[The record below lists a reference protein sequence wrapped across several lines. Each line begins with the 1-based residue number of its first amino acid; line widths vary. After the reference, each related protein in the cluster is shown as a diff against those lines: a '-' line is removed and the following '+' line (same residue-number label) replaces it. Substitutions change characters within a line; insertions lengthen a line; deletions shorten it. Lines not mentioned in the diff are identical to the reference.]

1 MSRRPVILLTAM
13 TMATAMA
20 IPAASAAPEAP
31 ASDNT
36 REKQVVSLDEAD
48 VTAAAPDERPAK
60 FTTFGSGPGA
70 EIYLIRLQEPP
81 VPTHAGEVAGQPSTA
96 PEAGERLDPT
106 DPAVRQ
112 YREHLVEEQVE
123 LIERIERIAGRDV
136 DVPFTYQYAV
146 NGIAAVLTAE
156 EAREVA
162 ADPAVVSVMV
172 DEERELHTDAGPQWI
187 GADALWDATTE
198 LGLPLDIKGEGIVIG
213 TIDTGISPGNRSFAE
228 TGDDGY
234 THTNPR
240 GPGNYLG
247 ACDPGNAEQFDPD
260 FPCNEKLIGAY
271 VFGAAND
278 SALDYDGHGSHTAST
293 SGGNVVE
300 GVAVETPTMT
310 TEPFDLSGVAPHANV
325 ISYLGCCTVSGLTAS
340 INQAIADEVDV
351 INYSI
356 GSSSPGNPWADFD
369 TIGFLNARAAGI
381 FVATSNGNDGP
392 LPATTG
398 SPSSAPWLISVGA
411 STHNR
416 HNGNVLT
423 DLTSNAGGLPDIEG
437 KSVTGPLD
445 VPAPLVYAGDVGD
458 PLCAD
463 ETGHEAE
470 FAGSIV
476 ICDRGVV
483 GRVQKSVNVAAQGAI
498 GFVHINDEIN
508 GPSLNGDEFAI
519 PGVHIS
525 YSDGQVLL
533 DWLSEGDGH
542 QAAIRG
548 TVFEIDDARG
558 DLMHAFSSRGPNRA
572 MDVIVPHVTAPGVDI
587 LAALGADS
595 YTVDIHGFI
604 SGTSM
609 SSPHVAGAGA
619 LLTQARPDWTP
630 AQMQSALMTT
640 ARDVRNHTGE
650 PATPY
655 AQGSGHVNVD
665 AAVRAGLL
673 FDETLANYVAANPAD
688 GGDPKSLNI
697 PSFADS
703 QCLGSCS
710 WQRTATVPASAPS
723 GVTWTASVE
732 SDDGLDLSLELST
745 STVSP
750 GDSLSVSVTAAVP
763 DAETGS
769 TLFGTI
775 TLTPSHASVPSAT
788 LPVAVVPVSGVLPN
802 EVEVRTRRDAGSH
815 VVTVET
821 IEVTEFTGSVNG
833 LVTASIEET
842 TLVQDPTRDDPYDD
856 LSQVDVYTV
865 EVPEG
870 STRLVAE
877 IIDFEMP
884 DLDLF
889 VGTGDAPS
897 AATQVCASTSPSSA
911 ESCDV
916 ADPAA
921 GTWWILIQNWQ
932 GTSPTAADAYTLAH
946 AVVPGES
953 LGNAGIDGPEGPV
966 ESGEPY
972 EIRVHWDLDDTEP
985 GDRWYGTGVLGTSPA
1000 TPDDIGTFP
1009 ITVIRAED
1017 DVAKTASVDEA
1028 ATGDT
1033 ISYEITIQPNV
1044 TAEDLVYTITDTV
1057 PDGLTVDPDSVTGG
1071 GAVDGQTVS
1080 WEIDVPTPAGQT
1092 GEYVV
1097 STPASSPQCADWSG
1111 FLDLAQFSIPLAGL
1125 DGDTTF
1131 GNAFSNIGPFEH
1143 YGEQFPHLTVA
1154 EDGLVTVAGGYGG
1167 SPWVPQSVPN
1177 PTAPNGV
1184 IAPLWSDL
1192 QLSLAND
1199 RGMRLAT
1206 AGDAAVIQ
1214 WDHPFEWG
1222 GDPTDPDNSVGKFQ
1236 AWVYTTV
1243 EDFRPEITFEYD
1255 TLGALPSVA
1264 TIGTESILG
1273 DLATAVLNASDP
1285 SAVLEEG
1292 GSFCLDY
1299 EGASFDPITLGY
1311 DVTVDEDATSGT
1323 YTNEAVHTTDDPYAR
1338 PETATASVE
1347 VTGTD
1352 PEPECTDTIT
1362 GQHTGP
1368 LTISDGTTC
1377 LDGAAVT
1384 GPVTVRPGAGLVAD
1398 GARITGPVTA
1408 QGASEVSICDSRIT
1422 GSLTVTS
1429 AASVTIGDPA
1439 NGCAGNT
1446 VTGPVG
1452 ITGSD
1457 GPSVIAGNRIVG
1469 SLTCSGNDPAPVNNG
1484 HPNTVIGPKSG
1495 QCSSL

>member
-1 MSRRPVILLTAM
+1 MRRRSVVLLSALAM
-13 TMATAMA
+13 TTAMA
-20 IPAASAAPEAP
+20 VPVASAAPEP
-31 ASDNT
+31 PDT
-36 REKQVVSLDEAD
+36 GRDKE
-48 VTAAAPDERPAK
+48 VTALEAAEVAVAPPEERPAK
-60 FTTFGSGPGA
+60 FTTFGRGTAA
-70 EIYLIRLQEPP
+70 ETYLIRLQDPP
-81 VPTHAGEVAGQPSTA
+81 IPTNQGEAAGQPSTA
-96 PEAGERLDPT
+96 PEPGERLDPA
-106 DPAVRQ
+106 DPQVRQ
-112 YREHLVEEQVE
+112 YREHLVEAQVD

-136 DVPFTYQYAV
+136 EVPFTYQYAV

-162 ADPAVVSVMV
+162 NDPAVVSVMV
-172 DEERELHTDAGPQWI
+172 DEERELHTDAGPQWL
-187 GADALWDATTE
+187 GADALWDAMAE
-198 LGLPLDIKGEGIVIG
+198 LGLPTDIKGEGIVIG

-247 ACDPGNAEQFDPD
+247 VCDPASDQHDPD

-271 VFGAAND
+271 VFGGAND

-300 GVAVETPTMT
+300 GVIVEAPTMT
-310 TEPFDLSGVAPHANV
+310 TEPFDISGVAPHANV

-340 INQAIADEVDV
+340 IDQAIADEVDV

-356 GSSSPGNPWADFD
+356 GSTSPGNPWADFD
-369 TIGFLNARAAGI
+369 TLGFLNARAAGI
-381 FVATSNGNDGP
+381 FVATSNGNTGP

-398 SPSSAPWLISVGA
+398 SPSSAPWLIAVGA

-423 DLTSNAGGLPDIEG
+423 NLTSSAGTLPDIEG
-437 KSVTGPLD
+437 KSVTGPLET
-445 VPAPLVYAGDVGD
+445 PAPLVYAGDVGD

-483 GRVQKSVNVAAQGAI
+483 GRVQKSVNVAAQGAV

-508 GPSLNGDEFAI
+508 GPSLNGDEFAV

-525 YSDGQVLL
+525 YDDGQVLL
-533 DWLSEGDGH
+533 DWLEQGNGH
-542 QAAIRG
+542 QATIRG
-548 TVFEIDDARG
+548 TVFEIDDERG

-595 YTVDIHGFI
+595 YTVDVHGFI

-630 AQMQSALMTT
+630 AQMHSALMTT

-665 AAVRAGLL
+665 AAVHAGLL
-673 FDETLANYVAANPAD
+673 FDETLANYLAANPAE
-688 GGDPKSLNI
+688 GGDPKTLNI
-697 PSFADS
+697 PSMADS

-710 WQRTATVPASAPS
+710 WQRTATVPASAPA
-723 GVTWTASVE
+723 GVTWTASTE
-732 SDDGLDLSLELST
+732 SDEGLDLSVQLSA

-750 GDSLSVSVTAAVP
+750 GDTVTIDVTADVS
-763 DAETGS
+763 DADIGS
-769 TLFGTI
+769 TLFGEV
-775 TLTPSHASVPSAT
+775 TLTPSDDSVPTAT
-788 LPVAVVPVSGVLPN
+788 MPVAVEPVSGVLPS
-802 EVEVRTRRDAGSH
+802 EVEVQTRRDAGSH
-815 VVTVET
+815 AVTVET
-821 IEVTEFTGSVNG
+821 IEVTDFTGSVNG
-833 LVTASIEET
+833 LVKGTVDEA
-842 TLVQDPTRDDPYDD
+842 TLVQDPTRGDPFDD

-877 IIDFEMP
+877 IVDAEMP

-889 VGTGDAPS
+889 VGTGDTPS
-897 AATQVCASTSPSSA
+897 PATQVCASTAPSAA

-916 ADPAA
+916 ANPEA

-932 GTSPTAADAYTLAH
+932 GTSPTAADAYTLAQ

-953 LGNAGIDGPEGPV
+953 LGNAGIDGPDGPV
-966 ESGEPY
+966 EAGEPY

-985 GDRWYGTGVLGTSPA
+985 GDRWYGTGVLGTSPS
-1000 TPDDIGTFP
+1000 TPGDIGTFP
-1009 ITVIRAED
+1009 ITVIRVED
-1017 DVAKTASVDEA
+1017 DVTKTASVDEA
-1028 ATGDT
+1028 AIGDT

-1044 TAEDLVYTITDTV
+1044 TPEDLVYTITDTV
-1057 PDGLTVDPDSVTGG
+1057 PDGLTIDPESVTGG
-1071 GAVDGQTVS
+1071 GVVDGQTIT
-1080 WEIDVPTPAGQT
+1080 WEVEVPTPAGQT
-1092 GEYVV
+1092 GEYVA
-1097 STPASSPQCADWSG
+1097 STPATSQQCADWSG
-1111 FLDLAQFSIPLAGL
+1111 FVDLGAVGIPFAGL
-1125 DGDTTF
+1125 DGDTVA

-1167 SPWVPQSVPN
+1167 APWNPQNIPN
-1177 PTAPNGV
+1177 PSAPNGV
-1184 IAPLWSDL
+1184 IAPLWSDYE
-1192 QLSLAND
+1192 LSLANN

-1206 AGDAAVIQ
+1206 AGNVAVIQ
-1214 WDHPFEWG
+1214 WDDPFEWG
-1222 GDPTDPDNSVGKFQ
+1222 GNPADLSNSVGKFQ

-1255 TLGALPSVA
+1255 TLGALPAVA
-1264 TIGTESILG
+1264 TIGTENILG
-1273 DLATAVLNASDP
+1273 DLATAVVGAGDP
-1285 SAVLEEG
+1285 SGVLEAG
-1292 GSFCLDY
+1292 GSICLDY
-1299 EGASFDPITLGY
+1299 AGPSFDPIAIGY
-1311 DVTVDEDATSGT
+1311 DVTVDEGAASGT
-1323 YTNEAVHTTDDPYAR
+1323 YTNEAVHTTDDPYAQ

-1347 VTGTD
+1347 VAGID
-1352 PEPECTDTIT
+1352 PEPECTNTIT
-1362 GQHTGP
+1362 GRHTGP
-1368 LTISDGTTC
+1368 LTISEGITC
-1377 LDGAAVT
+1377 LDGATVT
-1384 GPVTVRPGAGLVAD
+1384 GPVTVRSGAGLMAD

-1408 QGASEVSICDSRIT
+1408 QDASVVSVCDTRVT
-1422 GSLTVTS
+1422 GPLTVRG
-1429 AASVTIGDPA
+1429 AGSVTIGDPA
-1439 NGCAGNT
+1439 NDCAGNT
-1446 VTGPVG
+1446 ITGPVSVTG
-1452 ITGSD
+1452 IA

-1469 SLTCSGNDPAPVNNG
+1469 SLACSGNNPPPINNG
-1484 HPNTVIGPKSG
+1484 HPNTVVGPKGG